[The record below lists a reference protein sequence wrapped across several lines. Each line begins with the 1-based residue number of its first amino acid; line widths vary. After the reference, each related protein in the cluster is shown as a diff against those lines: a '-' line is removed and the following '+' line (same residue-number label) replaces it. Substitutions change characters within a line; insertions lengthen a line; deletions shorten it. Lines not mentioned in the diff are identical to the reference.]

1 MSIDLT
7 RGRAKSSKNG
17 IGGVSKL
24 YLFNFLE
31 DAFTVVAGSGVAS
44 AMNVALTEA
53 FVYDLTG
60 DGQVL
65 AEDMVGDRS
74 AGTTTN
80 TQTVTCLLQ
89 KIDVAT
95 SAEMK
100 LIANDYPIAVVL
112 SKDGN
117 YHLVGATEGIDFTI
131 NSSTGSTQ
139 AEFNGYNLVGTSTEK
154 ELGAIL
160 DSSTVTAFLA
170 VVTAN

>member
-1 MSIDLT
+1 MSCDIT
-7 RGRAKSSKNG
+7 RGRAKSCKVG

-31 DAFTVVAGSGVAS
+31 DSFTISGGVAS
-44 AMNVALTEA
+44 AMNAALTEA

-65 AEDMVGDRS
+65 VEDMVPDRS

-80 TQTVTCLLQ
+80 TQTITAILQ

-100 LIANDYPIAVVL
+100 LIANGYPIAVVL
-112 SKDGN
+112 TRFGQ
-117 YHLVGATEGIDFTI
+117 YHLIGQEEGIDFVV
-131 NSSTGSTQ
+131 NSTTGSTQ
-139 AEFNGYNLVGTSTEK
+139 AEFNGYTLTGTSTEK

>member
-1 MSIDLT
+1 MSCDIT
-7 RGRAKSSKNG
+7 RGRAKSCKVG

-31 DAFTVVAGSGVAS
+31 DSFTVNSGVAT
-44 AMNVALTEA
+44 AMNASLTEA
-53 FVYDLTG
+53 FVYDLVG

-65 AEDMVGDRS
+65 VEDMVSDRS

-80 TQTVTCLLQ
+80 TQTTTAILQ

-100 LIANDYPIAVVL
+100 LIANGYPIAVVL

-117 YHLVGATEGIDFTI
+117 YHLVGQEEGIDFVV
-131 NSSTGSTQ
+131 NSTTGTTQ
-139 AEFNGYNLVGTSTEK
+139 AEFNGYTLTGTSTEK

>member
-1 MSIDLT
+1 M
-7 RGRAKSSKNG
+7 
-17 IGGVSKL
+17 
-24 YLFNFLE
+24 
-31 DAFTVVAGSGVAS
+31 
-44 AMNVALTEA
+44 
-53 FVYDLTG
+53 
-60 DGQVL
+60 VL

-80 TQTVTCLLQ
+80 TQTTTAILQ

-100 LIANDYPIAVVL
+100 LIANDFPQAVVL

-117 YHLVGATEGIDFTI
+117 YHVVGLSEGIDFTI
-131 NSSTGSTQ
+131 NSTTGTTQ
-139 AEFNGYNLVGTSTEK
+139 AEFNGYTLTGTSIEK
-154 ELGAIL
+154 EFGAIL